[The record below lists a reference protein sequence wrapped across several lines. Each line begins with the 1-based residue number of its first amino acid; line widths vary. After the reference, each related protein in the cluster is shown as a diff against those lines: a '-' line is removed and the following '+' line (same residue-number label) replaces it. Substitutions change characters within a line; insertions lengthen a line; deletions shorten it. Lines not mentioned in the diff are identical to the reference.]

1 MNYFPRILSSIK
13 ILSGFYK
20 NNGLVNV
27 KDLAFLFL
35 HTCIIAYSVL
45 FYNSTLV
52 NTWSLVRT
60 DLVLLVYFGE
70 LGIPKENER
79 HVSSFTISYP

>member
-1 MNYFPRILSSIK
+1 MNIKVVKIEDMNYFPRILSTCSIK

-35 HTCIIAYSVL
+35 LIHALLHILYYFIIRLS
-45 FYNSTLV
+45 
-52 NTWSLVRT
+52 
-60 DLVLLVYFGE
+60 
-70 LGIPKENER
+70 
-79 HVSSFTISYP
+79 

>member
-1 MNYFPRILSSIK
+1 MKVVKIEDMNYFPRILSSIK

-35 HTCIIAYSVL
+35 LIHALLHILYYFIIRLS
-45 FYNSTLV
+45 
-52 NTWSLVRT
+52 
-60 DLVLLVYFGE
+60 
-70 LGIPKENER
+70 
-79 HVSSFTISYP
+79 